1 MTIYVRTFPPQGR
14 RWAEWREQAERSL
27 AVNVRD
33 DSEAYVLTAFVPGV
47 KAEDLKIQV
56 VDDTVVIEGDYPKEE
71 QEYLLCELPAGSFQ
85 RVLRLPAPLDADA
98 VEATLSNGV
107 LTLRLPKAASLRPK
121 TIQVKAR

>member
-1 MTIYVRTFPPQGR
+1 MTIYVRTFPPRGR
-14 RWAEWREQAERSL
+14 RWAEWREQVGHSL

-33 DSEAYVLTAFVPGV
+33 EGDAYLLTAFVPGV

-56 VDDTVVIEGDYPKEE
+56 VDDTLVIEGHYAKDE
-71 QEYLLCELPAGSFQ
+71 QEYLLCELPSGSFQ